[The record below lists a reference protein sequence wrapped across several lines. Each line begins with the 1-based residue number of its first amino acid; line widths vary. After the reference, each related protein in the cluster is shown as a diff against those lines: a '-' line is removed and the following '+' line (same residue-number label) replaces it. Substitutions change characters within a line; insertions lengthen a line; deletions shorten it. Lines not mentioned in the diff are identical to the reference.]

1 MAVAVSWHAGRVTLD
16 GRGESVVIPSPTIRP
31 VEARDFDTWLPLWND
46 YNAFYR
52 EEVTE
57 EVTRM
62 TFRRL
67 HEGADGFFGL
77 IAEDEGGLFGLA
89 HAIFHPSTWTMLKYC
104 YLEDLFVARKHRG
117 SGVAQAL
124 IEGVY
129 TEADRRGAD
138 RVYWHT
144 QAYNAQARS
153 LYDQVARPTSFVVYE
168 R

>member
-1 MAVAVSWHAGRVTLD
+1 MTTVRPIRDSDREAWLYLWHG
-16 GRGESVVIPSPTIRP
+16 
-31 VEARDFDTWLPLWND
+31 

-52 EEVTE
+52 NEPAE
-57 EVTRM
+57 EVTRA

-67 HEGADGFFGL
+67 CEGADGFFGL
-77 IAEDEGGLFGLA
+77 VAEDEDGGLVGLT
-89 HAIFHPSTWTMLKYC
+89 HAVFHPATWTTGTYC
-104 YLEDLFVARKHRG
+104 YLEDLFVSREGRG
-117 SGVAQAL
+117 SGAGRLL

-144 QAYNAQARS
+144 QQYNGPARS
-153 LYDQVARPTSFVVYE
+153 LYDAVAHATSFVVYQ